1 MTHRPGFHSFVSWQ
15 QVEVFSLRAEE
26 EKQKQ
31 VSRRRCKQ
39 LRQENK
45 PETET
50 TLTEIQKY
58 KNTNL

>member
-50 TLTEIQKY
+50 TLTEI
-58 KNTNL
+58 